1 MTQIINLFFYYFLI
15 IFSAIGYGMLA
26 SINLRQKENIDFGF
40 IGLTGVLILI
50 LLSYFSNLFFIHG
63 YLHNLIVILVG
74 FSIFNFFL
82 IKNFPQLKK
91 NFFITIIVFSIL
103 FIGLLMY
110 KNHDDFFYY
119 HFQYSLTLINFKK
132 IFGLGFMGHGYRTPS
147 SLFYLNSLFYL
158 PGIKFYLLNAGAII
172 ILGFANLVLLN
183 KILDYFNSKNYNF
196 IFFLISITFIY
207 INTTFYRIAEHGTD
221 KSSLILIFIFAII
234 YLESLNSKK
243 KQNLVVLE
251 NYYEKIIILI
261 TLIISFKS
269 FYLIYILFVLTWLFQ
284 AKKLWSIKQSI
295 KIISNN
301 KFTYISFFTISA
313 VLFSMFSNTGCL
325 IYPASFTCFENFEW
339 SISTKTVDHMKVWY
353 ELWSKAGA
361 NPNSRVADPALY
373 IQNFNW
379 VSRWFND
386 YFFTKV
392 SDFLLTIL
400 LILIIMIFYLRPL
413 QKKNKIKNIIKFKFF
428 YLMVIFFALEWFIN
442 HPALRYGGYTLLALL
457 LFIPTSVYLS
467 NFKYNLINLKKK
479 ISVLL
484 VLSLVIFCALN
495 IKRIVK
501 ENIKYGYNPF
511 TNPYFYI
518 NDIGFST
525 DIKLRYIKD
534 NLYLNNKNRY
544 LILNKK
550 LIIEEKNKNK

>member
-15 IFSAIGYGMLA
+15 IFSAIGYGMFA

-221 KSSLILIFIFAII
+221 KSSLILIFIFAVI

-243 KQNLVVLE
+243 KR
-251 NYYEKIIILI
+251 
-261 TLIISFKS
+261 T
-269 FYLIYILFVLTWLFQ
+269 
-284 AKKLWSIKQSI
+284 
-295 KIISNN
+295 
-301 KFTYISFFTISA
+301 
-313 VLFSMFSNTGCL
+313 
-325 IYPASFTCFENFEW
+325 
-339 SISTKTVDHMKVWY
+339 
-353 ELWSKAGA
+353 
-361 NPNSRVADPALY
+361 
-373 IQNFNW
+373 
-379 VSRWFND
+379 
-386 YFFTKV
+386 
-392 SDFLLTIL
+392 
-400 LILIIMIFYLRPL
+400 
-413 QKKNKIKNIIKFKFF
+413 
-428 YLMVIFFALEWFIN
+428 
-442 HPALRYGGYTLLALL
+442 
-457 LFIPTSVYLS
+457 
-467 NFKYNLINLKKK
+467 
-479 ISVLL
+479 
-484 VLSLVIFCALN
+484 
-495 IKRIVK
+495 
-501 ENIKYGYNPF
+501 
-511 TNPYFYI
+511 
-518 NDIGFST
+518 
-525 DIKLRYIKD
+525 
-534 NLYLNNKNRY
+534 
-544 LILNKK
+544 
-550 LIIEEKNKNK
+550 

>member
-1 MTQIINLFFYYFLI
+1 MAQIINLFFYYFLI
-15 IFSAIGYGMLA
+15 IFSAIGYGMLT

-284 AKKLWSIKQSI
+284 VKKLWSIKQSI
-295 KIISNN
+295 KVISNN

-550 LIIEEKNKNK
+550 LTTEEKNKNK

>member
-1 MTQIINLFFYYFLI
+1 MAQIINLFFYYFLI

-234 YLESLNSKK
+234 YLESLNNKK
-243 KQNLVVLE
+243 KQNLIVLE

-284 AKKLWSIKQSI
+284 VKKLWSIKQSI

-361 NPNSRVADPALY
+361 NPNDRVTDPALY
-373 IQNFNW
+373 IQNFN
-379 VSRWFND
+379 
-386 YFFTKV
+386 
-392 SDFLLTIL
+392 
-400 LILIIMIFYLRPL
+400 
-413 QKKNKIKNIIKFKFF
+413 
-428 YLMVIFFALEWFIN
+428 
-442 HPALRYGGYTLLALL
+442 
-457 LFIPTSVYLS
+457 
-467 NFKYNLINLKKK
+467 
-479 ISVLL
+479 
-484 VLSLVIFCALN
+484 
-495 IKRIVK
+495 
-501 ENIKYGYNPF
+501 
-511 TNPYFYI
+511 
-518 NDIGFST
+518 
-525 DIKLRYIKD
+525 
-534 NLYLNNKNRY
+534 
-544 LILNKK
+544 
-550 LIIEEKNKNK
+550 

>member
-1 MTQIINLFFYYFLI
+1 
-15 IFSAIGYGMLA
+15 
-26 SINLRQKENIDFGF
+26 
-40 IGLTGVLILI
+40 
-50 LLSYFSNLFFIHG
+50 
-63 YLHNLIVILVG
+63 
-74 FSIFNFFL
+74 
-82 IKNFPQLKK
+82 
-91 NFFITIIVFSIL
+91 
-103 FIGLLMY
+103 MY

-119 HFQYSLTLINFKK
+119 HFQYSLTIINFKK
-132 IFGLGFMGHGYRTPS
+132 IFGLGLMGHGYRTPS

-183 KILDYFNSKNYNF
+183 KILEYFNSKNYNF

-221 KSSLILIFIFAII
+221 KSSLILIFIFAVI

-243 KQNLVVLE
+243 KNNLVVLE

-284 AKKLWSIKQSI
+284 VKKLWSIKQSI

-361 NPNSRVADPALY
+361 NPNDRVTDPALY

-400 LILIIMIFYLRPL
+400 LISIITIFYLRPL

-479 ISVLL
+479 ITVLL

-550 LIIEEKNKNK
+550 LTTEEKNKNK

>member
-1 MTQIINLFFYYFLI
+1 MAQIINLFFYYFLI

-132 IFGLGFMGHGYRTPS
+132 IFGLGLMGHGYRTPS

-234 YLESLNSKK
+234 YLESLNTKK

-339 SISTKTVDHMKVWY
+339 SISTKTVDHMKSWY

-400 LILIIMIFYLRPL
+400 LISIIMVFYLRPL

-457 LFIPTSVYLS
+457 LFIPISVYLS

-550 LIIEEKNKNK
+550 LTTEEKNKNK

>member
-1 MTQIINLFFYYFLI
+1 MAQIINLFFYYFLI

-234 YLESLNSKK
+234 YLESLNNKK
-243 KQNLVVLE
+243 KQNLIVLE

-284 AKKLWSIKQSI
+284 VKKLWSIKQSI

-400 LILIIMIFYLRPL
+400 LISIIMIFYLRPL

-479 ISVLL
+479 ITVLL

-550 LIIEEKNKNK
+550 LTTEEKNKNK

>member
-1 MTQIINLFFYYFLI
+1 MAQIINLFFYYFLI

-132 IFGLGFMGHGYRTPS
+132 IFGLGLMGHGYRTPS

-234 YLESLNSKK
+234 YLESLNNKK

-284 AKKLWSIKQSI
+284 VKKLWSIKQSI

-339 SISTKTVDHMKVWY
+339 SISTKTVDHMKSWY

-400 LILIIMIFYLRPL
+400 LISIIMVFYLRPL

-479 ISVLL
+479 ITVLL
-484 VLSLVIFCALN
+484 VLSLVIFCVLN

-534 NLYLNNKNRY
+534 NLYLNNKSRY

-550 LIIEEKNKNK
+550 LTTKEKNKNK

>member
-1 MTQIINLFFYYFLI
+1 MAQIINLFFYYFLI

-234 YLESLNSKK
+234 YLESLNNKK
-243 KQNLVVLE
+243 KQNLIVLE

-284 AKKLWSIKQSI
+284 VKKLWSIKQSI

-339 SISTKTVDHMKVWY
+339 SISTETVNHMKVWY

-400 LILIIMIFYLRPL
+400 LISIIMIFYLRPL

-479 ISVLL
+479 ITVLL

-550 LIIEEKNKNK
+550 LTTEEKNKNK

>member
-1 MTQIINLFFYYFLI
+1 MAQIINLFFYYFLI

-132 IFGLGFMGHGYRTPS
+132 IFGLGLMGHGYRTPS

-234 YLESLNSKK
+234 YLESLNTKK

-339 SISTKTVDHMKVWY
+339 SISTKTVDHMKSWY

-400 LILIIMIFYLRPL
+400 LISIIMVFYLRPL

-479 ISVLL
+479 ITVLL

-550 LIIEEKNKNK
+550 LTTEEKNKNK

>member
-1 MTQIINLFFYYFLI
+1 MAQIINLFFYYFLI

-284 AKKLWSIKQSI
+284 VKKLWSIKQSI
-295 KIISNN
+295 KVISNS

-400 LILIIMIFYLRPL
+400 LISIIMVFYLRPL

-428 YLMVIFFALEWFIN
+428 YLMVIFFVLEWFIN

-479 ISVLL
+479 ITVLL

-550 LIIEEKNKNK
+550 LTTEEKNKNK